1 MQNPEPILPEN
12 ASVVCIGASNLV
24 RGVPA
29 VAALSRNRFGK
40 NTEIYSV
47 SGHGRSYLGRSSF
60 FFRTLPGILDSGLWE
75 KLSGKKGH
83 IKSIVTDIGNDIMY
97 GYSEDEILNGAVS
110 AVERLR
116 KLTSDITVT
125 GLPVHNLDSLNEM
138 KFRLFKNIFFPQA
151 EITLADAMNSM
162 KYISES
168 LKNICAQK
176 NLRFVP
182 LEKEWYGFDPIHFR
196 IRRWKDAW
204 GKIFSDDPDNRSLAD
219 FSVLEFISLYAKMPE
234 EMELFGKKRNAAQT
248 GIRLK
253 KGGILYLY

>member
-24 RGVPA
+24 RGMPA
-29 VAALSRNRFGK
+29 VAALARNRLGK
-40 NTEIYSV
+40 NTEIYFV

-75 KLSGKKGH
+75 KLSDKNGY
-83 IKSIVTDIGNDIMY
+83 IKAIITDIGNDIMY
-97 GYSEDEILNGAVS
+97 GYSENEILEGAVS
-110 AVERLR
+110 AIERLK

-125 GLPVHNLDSLNEM
+125 GLPVHNLDSLNEI
-138 KFRLFKNIFFPQA
+138 KFRLVKSIFFPNSRLTLSQA
-151 EITLADAMNSM
+151 MDCM

-168 LKNICAQK
+168 LKNICTK
-176 NLRFVP
+176 MDLRFVP
-182 LEKEWYGFDPIHFR
+182 LEKEWYGFDPIHFK
-196 IRRWKDAW
+196 ISRWKDAW
-204 GKIFSDDPDNRSLAD
+204 GKIFSDDPENRSLAD
-219 FSVLEFISLYAKMPE
+219 FSITEFISLYAKMPE
-234 EMELFGKKRNAAQT
+234 DIELFGKKRKFEQK